1 MAQKQ
6 TETTAVDIQESS
18 PPVEVPVVPMRDSV
32 VFPNTLFPILVGR
45 ESSLSAVNESL
56 AGDSYILLC
65 TQKDPADENPEAG
78 QLYETGTLAQIVQ
91 VLRLPND
98 LLKVL
103 VSGQFTATMTDV
115 IQSEPYIRAKVEH
128 HPPEKVKVT
137 GKLKALIRR
146 SRELFEKY
154 IALNQDLPEEVL
166 HGIDQDDHPEHLL
179 YFMASYL
186 DLEVSE
192 KQKLLEIKTLE
203 SRYKKLLTLITSE
216 LELLAVSSEINEKV
230 QEEIQETQRKFYI
243 QEQIK
248 ILQEELNEEGGFS
261 DPELAKLKEQLEA
274 LELPQQARDKAN
286 EELERLK
293 KTPQMSP
300 EYGVARNYLEWIL
313 AMPWGKNS
321 EDQLDIKKVEEA
333 LDRDHFGLQK
343 PKERILEH
351 IAVLN
356 MVKKMKGQ
364 ILCFTG
370 PPGTGKTSLGKSIA
384 DAMGREMVR
393 ISLGGVSD
401 EAEIR
406 GHRKTYIGSMPG
418 RIIQAIKRAGTMNP
432 IIILDEIDKLGH
444 DFRGDPSSAVLEV
457 LDPEQNFAFNDHY
470 LDIDFD
476 LSNVMFITTAN
487 VASNIQPALRDRMET
502 INLPGYLEHD
512 KLEIAKQHL
521 IPKQIKAHGLPASK
535 VKFKDEAIRMIIRN
549 YTSEAG
555 VRTLELRIAAVCRKV
570 AKEMVEKSRTGK
582 KVSQITINTKR
593 IKDYLGVEKFRDRAL
608 DRKDQTGSING
619 LAWTST
625 GGTILKIETA
635 SMPGK
640 NKFQLTGK
648 LGDVMKESAQAALTY
663 IRSNSKRF
671 GIPEDYF
678 ENHEL
683 HIHIP
688 EGAIPKDGPSA
699 GMAMAL
705 GIISLLSNTK
715 IRHDVAV
722 TGEITLRGDVYAV
735 GGLNEKLLAAQRNKI
750 PNVLIPEDN
759 LPDLEEIQDKVKE
772 GLTITGVNHIDEAIK
787 YVFRTSPLS
796 KK

>member
-65 TQKDPADENPEAG
+65 TQKDPAVENPEAD

-103 VSGQFTATMTDV
+103 VSGQFTATMTEV
-115 IQSEPYIRAKVEH
+115 TQSEPYIRAKVEH

-137 GKLKALIRR
+137 GKFKALVRR

-186 DLEVSE
+186 DLEISE

-203 SRYKKLLTLITSE
+203 NRYKKLLTLITSE

-248 ILQEELNEEGGFS
+248 ILQEELNEDGGFS
-261 DPELAKLKEQLEA
+261 DPELAKLKDQLEA

-300 EYGVARNYLEWIL
+300 EYGVARNYLEWML
-313 AMPWGKNS
+313 AMPWGKYS
-321 EDQLDIKKVEEA
+321 EDQLDIKKVEDA

-356 MVKKMKGQ
+356 MVNKMKGQ

-432 IIILDEIDKLGH
+432 IIVLDEIDKLGH

-457 LDPEQNFAFNDHY
+457 LDPEQNYAFNDHY

-512 KLEIAKQHL
+512 KLEIARQHL

-535 VKFKDEAIRMIIRN
+535 IKFKDDAIRMIIRN

-570 AKEMVEKSRTGK
+570 AKEMVEKKRAGK
-582 KVSQITINTKR
+582 KVSQITINPKR
-593 IKDYLGVEKFRDRAL
+593 IKEYLGVEKFRDRAL

-640 NKFQLTGK
+640 NKFLLTGK

-678 ENHEL
+678 EKHEL

-772 GLTITGVNHIDEAIK
+772 GLTITGVNHIDEAFK
-787 YVFRTSPLS
+787 YVFRTSPFS

>member
-1 MAQKQ
+1 MALNQFESSF
-6 TETTAVDIQESS
+6 TEIQEST
-18 PPVEVPVVPMRDSV
+18 PPMEVPVVPMRDTV

-45 ESSLSAVNESL
+45 ETSLSAVNEAL
-56 AGDSYILLC
+56 ADHNYIFLS
-65 TQKDPADENPEAG
+65 TQKDSSVESPTADD
-78 QLYETGTLAQIVQ
+78 LYQTGTLAQIVQ
-91 VLRLPND
+91 VLRLPNE

-103 VSGQFTATMTDV
+103 VSGQVPATVTDV
-115 IQSEPYIRAKVEH
+115 LQTEPHIRVAVEH
-128 HPPEKVKVT
+128 HQQEKAKAT
-137 GKLKALIRR
+137 GKLKALVRR
-146 SRELFEKY
+146 TREMFEKY
-154 IALNQDLPEEVL
+154 VMIHQEIPEEVL
-166 HGIDQDDHPEHLL
+166 QGFDKDDHPEHLL

-186 DLEVSE
+186 DLEIAE
-192 KQKLLEIKTLE
+192 KQKLLEFKTLE
-203 SRYKKLLTLITSE
+203 SRYKKLLSQISSE
-216 LELLAVSSEINEKV
+216 LELMAVSSEINEKV

-248 ILQEELNEEGGFS
+248 VLQDELDEGGGFS
-261 DPELAKLKEQLEA
+261 DPELAKLKDQLDA
-274 LELPQQARDKAN
+274 RELPQQARDKAN

-300 EYGVARNYLEWIL
+300 EYGVARNYLEWLL
-313 AMPWGKNS
+313 AMPWGTYS
-321 EDQLDIKKVEEA
+321 EDQLEIKKVEEA
-333 LDRDHFGLQK
+333 LDRDHFGLQR

-356 MVKKMKGQ
+356 MVQKMKGQ

-370 PPGTGKTSLGKSIA
+370 PPGTGKTSLAKSIA

-487 VASNIQPALRDRMET
+487 VASNIQPALLDRMET

-521 IPKQIKAHGLPASK
+521 IPKQIKSHGLPASK
-535 VKFKDEAIRMIIRN
+535 IKFKDDAIRNVIRN

-555 VRTLELRIAAVCRKV
+555 VRNLELQLAAICRKT
-570 AKEMVEKSRTGK
+570 AKEMVLKKAQGK
-582 KVSQITINTKR
+582 KVSQVTINPKR
-593 IKDYLGVEKFRDRAL
+593 VKEFLGVEKYRDRAL

-635 SMPGK
+635 TMSGK

-663 IRSNSKRF
+663 IRANSKRF
-671 GIPEDYF
+671 GIPDDYF
-678 ENHEL
+678 DNHEL

-705 GIISLLSNTK
+705 AIISLLTGK
-715 IRHDVAV
+715 PIRHDVAV
-722 TGEITLRGDVYAV
+722 TGEITLRGDVYAI
-735 GGLNEKLLAAQRNKI
+735 GGLNEKLLAAQRNQV

-772 GLTITGVNHIDEAIK
+772 GLSIKGVNHIDESIK
-787 YVFRTSPLS
+787 HVFRSSPLS